1 MNYES
6 ENISFLNFIHALQG
20 NVSENVRAVS
30 LTLFPDSIIFHF
42 ILHRDDPETNED
54 IDDVVAEFAAL
65 QQQFTQIDLDV
76 RATDLPIDLSTF
88 PGRLVFLKK
97 DKRSY

>member
-1 MNYES
+1 L
-6 ENISFLNFIHALQG
+6 F
-20 NVSENVRAVS
+20 RAAAAARAGS
-30 LTLFPDSIIFHF
+30 
-42 ILHRDDPETNED
+42 
-54 IDDVVAEFAAL
+54 VVAEFAAL

-97 DKRSY
+97 DKKSY